1 MLSSQ
6 VARWKLEMVQDVWG
20 RLDTG
25 TGSAALSLFF
35 KGKMIVGWLILGHF
49 SGSLGLEP

>member
-1 MLSSQ
+1 MLSSR
-6 VARWKLEMVQDVWG
+6 VASGKLGAAEDGWG

-25 TGSAALSLFF
+25 TGSAALRLLF